1 MLKGFKDSGKR
12 RNLENITAQEFVD
25 ASCDIRKL
33 LRLREKLFL
42 EFLVQYRIN
51 LDQFGLIFRALENN
65 LVHSDRKELINS
77 KRIDKWSKNCPEE
90 SIRRIFHEE
99 LLP

>member
-77 KRIDKWSKNCPEE
+77 KRIDKWSKSRPEE
-90 SIRRIFHEE
+90 SIRIFHEE